1 MNSATLR
8 YITDITNA
16 SSQES
21 LWTMHLKKMAS
32 YGFERLIY
40 GYTNFRVDY
49 NLGDPEDFVVL
60 SNLDHLYLKRFFGER
75 MFVNGPMLKW
85 ALDNVGAESWAVILE
100 AATRDRVL
108 SREETEVFEFN
119 KSYGV
124 TTGYTI
130 SFKTVS
136 MRAKGAISL
145 IGAPDTPQSD
155 LDAIWAE
162 HGEDLILMNNVLH
175 LKLLNLPHS
184 NPQRALTKRQKEVL
198 EWVSDGKTIQ
208 DISTL
213 MGRTTATVE
222 KHLRLARESLGV
234 ETTAQAVLKATF
246 LNQIFTVES

>member
-1 MNSATLR
+1 MDDATLR
-8 YITDITNA
+8 YIAEITSA
-16 SSQES
+16 TTQEA
-21 LWTMHLKKMAS
+21 LWSMHLEKMAS
-32 YGFERLIY
+32 YGFDRLLY

-60 SNLDHLYLKRFFGER
+60 SNLDRAYLTRFFGER
-75 MFVNGPMLKW
+75 MFLHGPMIRW
-85 ALDNVGAESWAVILE
+85 ALDHVGAQSWEHIAAVMLKRPM
-100 AATRDRVL
+100 T
-108 SREETEVFEFN
+108 REEQEVFEFN

-124 TTGYTI
+124 TAGYTV
-130 SFKTVS
+130 SFKSVS

-145 IGAPDTPQSD
+145 IGPPGVPQSV
-155 LDAIWAE
+155 LDDIWSE
-162 HGEDLILMNNVLH
+162 HGDTLVLMNNVLH
-175 LKLLNLPHS
+175 LKLLNLPYS
-184 NPQRALTKRQKEVL
+184 NPQRALTKRQREVL

>member
-1 MNSATLR
+1 MNDATLR
-8 YITDITNA
+8 YISDITNA
-16 SSQES
+16 TTQEA
-21 LWTMHLKKMAS
+21 LWSMHLGKMAN
-32 YGFERLIY
+32 YGFDRLLY

-60 SNLDHLYLKRFFGER
+60 SNLERDYLKRFFGER
-75 MFVNGPMLKW
+75 MFVHGPMIKW
-85 ALDNVGAESWAVILE
+85 ALDNVGAQSWEHITAV
-100 AATRDRVL
+100 TMNRPL
-108 SREETEVFEFN
+108 SRDEQEVFEFN

-145 IGAPDTPQSD
+145 IGPAGVPQSV
-155 LDAIWAE
+155 LDETWAK
-162 HGEDLILMNNVLH
+162 HGEELILMNNVLH
-175 LKLLNLPHS
+175 LKLLNLPYS
-184 NPQRALTKRQKEVL
+184 NLHRALTKRQREVL

-208 DISTL
+208 DIATL

-234 ETTAQAVLKATF
+234 ETTAQAVLKASF
-246 LNQIFTVES
+246 LNQIFTVEG

>member
-8 YITDITNA
+8 YIADITNA
-16 SSQES
+16 TSQEA
-21 LWTMHLKKMAS
+21 LWSMHLEKMAQ

-40 GYTNFRVDY
+40 GYTNFRVAH

-60 SNLDHLYLKRFFGER
+60 SNLDRLYLKRFFGER
-75 MFVNGPMLKW
+75 LFVNGPMIKW
-85 ALDNVGAESWAVILE
+85 ALDNVGAESWAVVL
-100 AATRDRVL
+100 AASTQGREL
-108 SREETEVFEFN
+108 SREEAEVFEFN
-119 KSYGV
+119 KSFGV
-124 TTGYTI
+124 TTGYII

-136 MRAKGAISL
+136 MRAKGGISL
-145 IGAPDTPQSD
+145 IGGPDTPQSD
-155 LDAIWAE
+155 LDEIWAQ
-162 HGEDLILMNNVLH
+162 HGKELTLMNNVLH
-175 LKLLNLPHS
+175 LKLLDLPHS

-208 DISTL
+208 DISML